1 MQLNGEVLK
10 ESEGERG
17 TIDGLD
23 LLVDEEHR
31 HSREELVG
39 AERLDKADEEADAT
53 VSRYM
58 AGRVGEDVEELL
70 EVCGKGSRGLA
81 TRSSD
86 TFATKGLTRN
96 ESVAAA

>member
-1 MQLNGEVLK
+1 MTCLKACAWAEGVSSCSARTAISRAHRELQLHGEVLK

-17 TIDGLD
+17 TIDGFN

-70 EVCGKGSRGLA
+70 EV
-81 TRSSD
+81 
-86 TFATKGLTRN
+86 
-96 ESVAAA
+96 